1 MNLWE
6 FLNYYLDGNITC
18 QIYDPSLNDTE
29 SIIFEGRVYGAI
41 NKLYTVAPVYDIT
54 TPIEVDEK
62 GVMYIP
68 VETNY

>member
-1 MNLWE
+1 MDLWE

-29 SIIFEGRVYGAI
+29 NILFEGRVYDAI
-41 NKLYTVAPVYDIT
+41 KELHTVAPVYDIEQ
-54 TPIEVDEK
+54 PIEVDQH

-68 VETNY
+68 VEKNY